1 MTTPVRKD
9 ILNVLSELG
18 DSCPEVRFGQLIA
31 NLSYLAK
38 GPTNEAIWDVEDDE
52 LLAAARQ
59 HLQARKVQRG
69 VEDIAKAS

>member
-9 ILNVLSELG
+9 ILSVLSELG
-18 DSCPEVRFGQLIA
+18 DSCPDVRFGQLIA

-38 GPTNEAIWDVEDDE
+38 GPTNEAIWDMEDEE

-59 HLQARKVQRG
+59 HLQERKVGRD